1 MNNHSLLYPVK
12 LKGNSIFVLD
22 ETKLPF
28 KEYHIKVNKISQA
41 LRVLSSMKTRAF
53 GQVLLFLYSA
63 ILFEKEISP
72 KELAKRFKK
81 IRPTF
86 DFESLSYI
94 LENQTKAGLSLKEL
108 VKNFIESFDR
118 KRRERTKKLA
128 EVLPFNSKILT
139 ICNVSGELIY
149 LYEELKKL
157 KKRAIF
163 YVSETRPYLQGT
175 RLTFWELRRNNIK
188 AYLLCDNQVAYL
200 MQKKEINCVVV
211 GSDRSNLKNDII
223 NKIGTY
229 AIARLAK
236 YFKIPFY
243 VLTQYPK
250 DIDLDLVKI
259 EERNKNEVFMF
270 LENIKTSG
278 YDAIYP
284 SFDITKSEFIEK
296 TYEIR

>member
-1 MNNHSLLYPVK
+1 MISSPLLYPVK
-12 LKGNSIFVLD
+12 LKNSFIFVLD

-28 KEYHIKVNKISQA
+28 KEHYIKINRLHQA
-41 LRVLSSMKTRAF
+41 FGVLSSMKTRAL

-63 ILFEKEISP
+63 VLFERKITP
-72 KELAKRFKK
+72 KELAKKFRK

-94 LENQTKAGLSLKEL
+94 LENQKRTGLSLNEV
-108 VKNFIESFDR
+108 VKNFIESFDK
-118 KRRERTKKLA
+118 KRRERTKRLA
-128 EVLPFNSKILT
+128 EDLPFNSKILT

-149 LYEELKKL
+149 LYEELRRL
-157 KKRAIF
+157 KKKVIF

-175 RLTFWELRRNNIK
+175 RLTFWELRKNNIK

-229 AIARLAK
+229 AIARLAN

-243 VLTQYPK
+243 VLTQYPQ

-259 EERNKNEVFMF
+259 EERDKNEVFMF
-270 LENIKTSG
+270 LEGIKTSN

-284 SFDITKSEFIEK
+284 SFDITKSEFIKK